1 MSELELQ
8 LTRLGRELDFPAERD
23 LTSAVMRRLAEPTG
37 SGLWSRRT
45 LVVALAALVV
55 GVAAVMAVPPARSAV
70 LDWLGIGSAE
80 IRFVDELPEV
90 ETVRLEPG
98 QRVSL
103 ARAHQ
108 LEPGLLEPHVDG
120 LGAPDAVFVQDLQPG
135 TPVTYVWGEL
145 DRPRLLL
152 TQVRGRTH
160 FEKLVL
166 GGAKGVVGSEVNG
179 ADAAWIKGEHVLF
192 YESGRT
198 GGALPSRLAKST
210 LVWSRGPVTLRLEG
224 DMTKEEAERIARTV
238 R

>member
-8 LTRLGRELDFPAERD
+8 LTRLGRELDFPADRD
-23 LTSAVMRRLAEPTG
+23 VTGAVMRRLAEPAG
-37 SGLWSRRT
+37 RRLWSRRA

-55 GVAAVMAVPPARSAV
+55 AVAAVMAVPPARSAI

-80 IRFVDELPEV
+80 IRIVDELPEV

-103 ARAHQ
+103 AHAHE
-108 LEPGLLEPHVDG
+108 LEPGLLDPHLDG
-120 LGAPDAVFVQDLQPG
+120 LGKPDAVFVQDLQPG

-152 TQVRGRTH
+152 TQVRGRFH
-160 FEKLVL
+160 FEKLVH
-166 GGAKGVVGSEVNG
+166 GGDNGVVLTDVNG
-179 ADAAWIKGEHVLF
+179 AEAAWIKGEHVLY

-198 GGALPSRLAKST
+198 GGTLPSRLAKST
-210 LVWSRGPVTLRLEG
+210 LVWSRGPVTMRLEG
-224 DMTKEEAERIARTV
+224 DMTREEAERIARTV

>member
-8 LTRLGRELDFPAERD
+8 LTRLGRELEFPAEPD
-23 LTSAVMRRLAEPTG
+23 VTGGVMRRLVEP
-37 SGLWSRRT
+37 SGRTLWSRRT

-55 GVAAVMAVPPARSAV
+55 AVAAVMAVPSARSAV

-80 IRFVDELPEV
+80 IQFVDKLPEV
-90 ETVRLEPG
+90 ETVKLEPG
-98 QRVSL
+98 QRVSMT
-103 ARAHQ
+103 RAHQ
-108 LEPGLLEPHVDG
+108 LQPGLLDPHLDG

-135 TPVTYVWGEL
+135 APVTYVWGDL

-166 GGAKGVVGSEVNG
+166 GGAKGVVGTEVNG
-179 ADAAWIKGEHVLF
+179 ADAAWIEGEHVLY
-192 YESGRT
+192 YESGRN
-198 GGALPSRLAKST
+198 GGALPSRLAKKT

-224 DMTKEEAERIARTV
+224 DMTQAEAERIARTV

>member
-23 LTSAVMRRLAEPTG
+23 LTRAVVRRLAEPPERRF
-37 SGLWSRRT
+37 WSRRV

-55 GVAAVMAVPPARSAV
+55 AVAAVFAVPPARSAI

-80 IRFVDELPEV
+80 IRIVDELPEV
-90 ETVRLEPG
+90 ETVTLAPG
-98 QRVSL
+98 ERVSL
-103 ARAHQ
+103 SRAHE
-108 LEPGLLEPHVDG
+108 LEPGLLDPHLDG
-120 LGAPDAVFVQDLQPG
+120 VGKPDAVFVQDLQPG
-135 TPVTYVWGEL
+135 TPVTYVWGGL

-152 TQVRGRTH
+152 TQVRGRFY
-160 FEKLVL
+160 FEKLVHA
-166 GGAKGVVGSEVNG
+166 GETAVVATEVNG
-179 ADAAWIKGEHVLF
+179 ADAAWIKGEHVLY

-198 GGALPSRLAKST
+198 GGTLPSRLAKST

-224 DMTKEEAERIARTV
+224 DMTREEAERIARTV

>member
-8 LTRLGRELDFPAERD
+8 LTRLGRELEFPAERD
-23 LTSAVMRRLAEPTG
+23 VTGAVMRRLAEPAG
-37 SGLWSRRT
+37 RRLWSRRA

-55 GVAAVMAVPPARSAV
+55 AVAAVMAVPPARSAI

-80 IRFVDELPEV
+80 IRIVDELPEV
-90 ETVRLEPG
+90 ETVTLEPG

-103 ARAHQ
+103 ARAHE
-108 LEPGLLEPHVDG
+108 LEPGLLDPHLDG
-120 LGAPDAVFVQDLQPG
+120 LGKPDAVFVQDLQPG

-152 TQVRGRTH
+152 TQVRGRFH
-160 FEKLVL
+160 FEKLVH
-166 GGAKGVVGSEVNG
+166 GGENGVVLTEVNG
-179 ADAAWIKGEHVLF
+179 AKAAWIKGEHVLY

-224 DMTKEEAERIARTV
+224 DMTREEAERIARTV